1 MSPENTRPGE
11 LNLEKEEFGK
21 RAGEGREGREKWDK
35 RKERMERVNDAD
47 KGRGGKTQKG

>member
-1 MSPENTRPGE
+1 MSPENTRQGE

-35 RKERMERVNDAD
+35 RKERMEGVKDEEEGRQRE
-47 KGRGGKTQKG
+47 KG